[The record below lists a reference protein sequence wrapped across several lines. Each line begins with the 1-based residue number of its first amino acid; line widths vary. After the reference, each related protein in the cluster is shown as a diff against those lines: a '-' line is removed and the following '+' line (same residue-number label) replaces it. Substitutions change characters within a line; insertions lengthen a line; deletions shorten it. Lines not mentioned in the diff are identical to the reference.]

1 MKKRKYQFRL
11 FGGLDL
17 TVDGEKILL
26 REQLGRQLSSIL
38 AYLLCNHKQAVSK
51 EKLIDTFWSDSENP
65 TNALKFAIHRLRNTL
80 KKIEGL
86 PDEELII
93 TTSKGYQMNPT
104 LTLELDTERFEKNVL
119 TAKSDTQL
127 KLYQDSVKLYRG
139 EFMAR
144 NEEEWVLADR
154 GYYRSIFTQI
164 CHTLAER
171 FLSVSDCE
179 DAVRILEKGLG
190 ADELDES
197 LIYLY
202 LNALIQEKR
211 YSYAKAYFEDIQKKY
226 KNKVGFSLE
235 FTNGET
241 NFDQLVNTKA
251 KEEKTSKTVSE
262 VMTPYLGKNSF
273 VGPMIVIPK
282 EFNLLC
288 MYEMRNVERY
298 GYKFYIV
305 TFALKSAAKEKEA
318 ITNSLFDVL
327 RMSLRKTDVITKS
340 SKNEIALLVRMNQ
353 KDDAQLLYTRINHRL
368 SEKIANYTYDLQ
380 YSAKLLK

>member
-17 TVDGEKILL
+17 TINGKSIPL
-26 REQLGRQLSSIL
+26 REQLGRQLSSIF

-51 EKLIDTFWSDSENP
+51 EKLIDTFWHDSENP

-80 KKIEGL
+80 KKIEDM
-86 PDEELII
+86 PDEELIT
-93 TTSKGYQMNPT
+93 TTSKGYQINPT
-104 LTLELDTERFEKNVL
+104 LSLELDTERFEKNVL
-119 TAKSDTQL
+119 TAKSETQL
-127 KLYQDSVKLYRG
+127 KLYQDSVKLYCG
-139 EFMAR
+139 EFMAG
-144 NEEEWVLADR
+144 NEEEWILADR
-154 GYYRSIFTQI
+154 GYYRSIFTQV

-171 FLSVSDCE
+171 FMSVSDYD
-179 DAVRILEKGLG
+179 DAIRILEKGLG

-202 LNALIQEKR
+202 LKALIQEKR
-211 YSYAKAYFEDIQKKY
+211 YSYAKSYFDDIQMKY
-226 KNKVGFSLE
+226 RNKVGVSLE

-241 NFDQLVNTKA
+241 NFDQLLNTKA

-273 VGPMIVIPK
+273 VGPMIVLPK

-298 GYKFYIV
+298 GYKFYIL
-305 TFALKSAAKEKEA
+305 TFILKSAAEEKQN
-318 ITNSLFDVL
+318 ITKNLYDVL
-327 RMSLRKTDVITKS
+327 RMSLRKTDVLTKS
-340 SKNEIALLVRMNQ
+340 SNNEIALLVRMN
-353 KDDAQLLYTRINHRL
+353 KKEDANLLYTRVNHRL
-368 SEKIANYTYDLQ
+368 SEKIVHYTYDLK
-380 YSAKLLK
+380 YSTKLLK